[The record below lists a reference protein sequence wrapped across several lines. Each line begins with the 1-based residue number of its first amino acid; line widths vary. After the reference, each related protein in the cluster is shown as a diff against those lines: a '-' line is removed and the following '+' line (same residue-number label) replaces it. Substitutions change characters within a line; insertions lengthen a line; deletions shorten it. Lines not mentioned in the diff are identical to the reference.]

1 MSWIESL
8 YSDSTNHLSKK
19 QDPIYCQAWHPICER
34 SKWIIVICFIFF
46 HRNLWLID
54 WLTSYIRIWWCIVF
68 VWSNND
74 LGIHPH
80 ALQRARG
87 NINKSGCFLLF
98 SVSTFSL
105 YSSLSISI
113 FTSFTLKANYWLGL
127 SIHLLKL
134 YLIIKIIIKGFP
146 LCKMTLSTVSL
157 LLRLPSYLID
167 HSGNNSS
174 LIKTYLDTSWASVN
188 QEKLDVE
195 RTPPTP
201 LIGADEET
209 VPLSSCLLR
218 ISGNQRLAGLWLPFH
233 CRRCFSCFPT
243 QTPSNTDSP
252 RKP

>member
-1 MSWIESL
+1 
-8 YSDSTNHLSKK
+8 
-19 QDPIYCQAWHPICER
+19 
-34 SKWIIVICFIFF
+34 
-46 HRNLWLID
+46 
-54 WLTSYIRIWWCIVF
+54 
-68 VWSNND
+68 
-74 LGIHPH
+74 
-80 ALQRARG
+80 
-87 NINKSGCFLLF
+87 
-98 SVSTFSL
+98 
-105 YSSLSISI
+105 
-113 FTSFTLKANYWLGL
+113 
-127 SIHLLKL
+127 
-134 YLIIKIIIKGFP
+134 
-146 LCKMTLSTVSL
+146 MTLSTVSL

-233 CRRCFSCFPT
+233 CRRCFSCFHT

-252 RKP
+252 RKPYLGQGPHPGVMGSWLFLQQSSWKKIYITPNELLGSRLVVQQNSWKKICPTLDEHLETRLRIQQGAWKEGVLSLR